1 MPSRLQ
7 DFRDIG
13 LVATLVALT
22 GFLGCTLPSDQGDL
36 DYPTYGGAWQRTRPD
51 GGRVGSIF
59 DPAGGKVA
67 SLAPKTK
74 PRMDDPNRSASDSI
88 LSVTP
93 DEQRGDSD
101 KPEEIERPDREKSDS
116 DAPGPNERS
125 PKSDD
130 SDSLP
135 SPSDRQQRD
144 RLRSIE
150 LDQISAEAE
159 GDDLPELQ

>member
-22 GFLGCTLPSDQGDL
+22 GFLGCTLPSDQGDI

-67 SLAPKTK
+67 NLAPKTK

-93 DEQRGDSD
+93 DERKGDSE
-101 KPEEIERPDREKSDS
+101 KPEEIERPDREKSDAAPPEP
-116 DAPGPNERS
+116 DARS

-130 SDSLP
+130 GETLP
-135 SPSDRQQRD
+135 SPSDRKQRD

-150 LDQISAEAE
+150 LDQISAETE
-159 GDDLPELQ
+159 GDDSPELQ

>member
-67 SLAPKTK
+67 TLAPKAK

-93 DEQRGDSD
+93 DGQQRDSD
-101 KPEEIERPDREKSDS
+101 KLEEIERPDREKSDAAPPEP
-116 DAPGPNERS
+116 DARS

-130 SDSLP
+130 GETLP
-135 SPSDRQQRD
+135 SPSDRKQRD

-150 LDQISAEAE
+150 LDQISAETE
-159 GDDLPELQ
+159 GDDSPELQ

>member
-1 MPSRLQ
+1 MTSRLQ

-67 SLAPKTK
+67 SLAPKSK

-93 DEQRGDSD
+93 ESQKKGSG
-101 KPEEIERPDREKSDS
+101 KPEEVERPDREKSDS
-116 DAPGPNERS
+116 DARDPDENS
-125 PKSDD
+125 PKPDD
-130 SDSLP
+130 NETLP
-135 SPSDRQQRD
+135 SPSDRMQRD
-144 RLRSIE
+144 RLRSME
-150 LDQISAEAE
+150 LDQISAETE
-159 GDDLPELQ
+159 GDDSPELQ

>member
-7 DFRDIG
+7 DVRDIG

-67 SLAPKTK
+67 SLAPKSK
-74 PRMDDPNRSASDSI
+74 PRMEDPNRSASDSI

-93 DEQRGDSD
+93 ESEKAGSG

-116 DAPGPNERS
+116 QTPDPEERS

-130 SDSLP
+130 NETLP
-135 SPSDRQQRD
+135 SPSDRKQRD

-150 LDQISAEAE
+150 LDQISAETE
-159 GDDLPELQ
+159 GDDSPELQ